1 MEIRTNM
8 DLFPPSERE
17 VYLKVAEIIRE
28 EFGMGLVEIQNNQSV
43 RAFDKYDEL
52 VLKFVKE

>member
-1 MEIRTNM
+1 MKIRTNM
-8 DLFPPSERE
+8 DLFTPSERE

-28 EFGMGLVEIQNNQSV
+28 ELGMSLVEIQNNQSV